1 MQIQL
6 VDQHHTGR
14 VAQHRVAQLRVKQAH
29 APGNIGQQG
38 HHAALEHNQ
47 LEQARVCLQQ
57 LRADAPDIPELAGA
71 AALLRRKEVLGR

>member
-1 MQIQL
+1 MGAEARTGQVQTALDQL
-6 VDQHHTGR
+6 F
-14 VAQHRVAQLRVKQAH
+14 
-29 APGNIGQQG
+29 
-38 HHAALEHNQ
+38 AALEHNQ